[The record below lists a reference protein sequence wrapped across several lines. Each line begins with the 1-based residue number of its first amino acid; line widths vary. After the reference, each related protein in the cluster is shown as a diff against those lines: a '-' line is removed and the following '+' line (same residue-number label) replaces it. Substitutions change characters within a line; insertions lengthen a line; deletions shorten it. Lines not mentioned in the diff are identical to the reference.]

1 MKMNRRTNPQLFI
14 FLIVVA
20 VVLRLPLAGAQDAS
34 NRPALAKLSDSSFWT
49 FEKFRGEGTMRVI
62 QSGRG
67 DVIELSSDSIEGM
80 AASVRSRPF
89 PVEPNRQY
97 TITMDVKTEGLEAID
112 ASLTGGAYMQFWD
125 AQHMPGSYQ
134 PSDAVSTPAPE
145 NSEWHIVSQ
154 KVTVPSTA
162 KTAELRLVFAAFGP
176 YTDTLRPRDSGRA
189 KGRVWIRSVQVEAS
203 DRVTPLPATVHVSD
217 PKIQAAIDV
226 VAECM
231 HNASL
236 NGIFVDSDGYTD
248 SSNIVPDLS
257 FGLYGVRRQ
266 GQSKYLDILRKQWE
280 DLGASA
286 TADGKL
292 PQRVMSQILFPIGV
306 DEIFSFTGDGA
317 FLAKML
323 PIADRT
329 LGFVNKRADSNGFV
343 RLVDHGKWVIGEG
356 ADWVDWYPTR
366 MEGKTFNFHQWYV
379 RALRRMAA
387 LHEEFAGTP
396 DGQSFASA
404 ERAREY
410 RKRADQVEQSL
421 RQLYWADDH
430 FVTNI
435 DYDGKVADQKW
446 MDDQVWAIR
455 FGVATPEQTRKIWA
469 WADRR
474 PQELEGMPTA
484 WAAFSGPEHGP
495 STWFGR
501 TGAGDI
507 LARYR
512 SGNPARGLAL
522 LERISE
528 VFARDHNVYEAYT
541 MDGTVVP
548 GTLGWGNYTEHCGG
562 FIMALIGGPFGLDL
576 DSDHDAVATLA
587 PQFPKEWTY
596 AQADVYIRGAR
607 VKIQYA
613 RTGGKATL
621 SLSGE
626 AGTEQPIRVVLPQG
640 GTQLVRIGA
649 GVKRSFDF
657 SQP

>member
-1 MKMNRRTNPQLFI
+1 MRITPRTNMQRPMLFI
-14 FLIVVA
+14 
-20 VVLRLPLAGAQDAS
+20 VLAAALGLPLARAQNATD
-34 NRPALAKLSDSSFWT
+34 RPVLAKLSDSSFWT
-49 FEKFRGEGTMRVI
+49 FEKFRGEGGMRVI

-67 DVIELSSDSIEGM
+67 DVIEMSSDSNEGM
-80 AASVRSRPF
+80 AASVRSRAF
-89 PVEPNRQY
+89 PVEPSRQY
-97 TITMDVKTEGLEAID
+97 IVTMDLKSEWLQAID
-112 ASLTGGAYMQFWD
+112 ASLTGGVYVQFWD

-162 KTAELRLVFAAFGP
+162 RTAELRLVFAAFGP
-176 YTDTLRPRDSGRA
+176 YTDKLRPRDSGRA
-189 KGRVWIRSVQVEAS
+189 KGRLWIRSVRIEPS
-203 DRVTPLPATVHVSD
+203 ERVTRLRPTIRVSD

-226 VAECM
+226 VADCL

-266 GQSKYLDILRKQWE
+266 GQSKYLDIMRKQWE

-286 TADGKL
+286 ATDGKL

-306 DEIFSFTGDGA
+306 DEIFSFTGDRA
-317 FLAKML
+317 FLAKTL

-329 LGFVNKRADSNGFV
+329 LDYVNQRADSNGLA
-343 RLVDHGKWVIGEG
+343 RLVEHGKWVIGEG
-356 ADWVDWYPTR
+356 ADWVDWYSTR
-366 MEGKTFNFHQWYV
+366 MEGKTFNFHQWYN

-387 LHEEFAGTP
+387 LHEEFSSIP

-410 RKRADQVEQSL
+410 RKRADQIEQSL

-435 DYDGKVADQKW
+435 DYDGKVADQRW

-455 FGVATPEQTRKIWA
+455 FGIASPEQAAKIWA
-469 WADRR
+469 WVDQR
-474 PQELEGMPTA
+474 PAELEGVPTA
-484 WAAFSGPEHGP
+484 WAAFSGTEHGAK
-495 STWFGR
+495 TWFGR
-501 TGAGDI
+501 IGAGDI

-528 VFARDHNVYEAYT
+528 IFARDHNVYEAYN

-548 GTLGWGNYTEHCGG
+548 GTLGWGNYTEHCVG
-562 FIMALIGGPFGLDL
+562 FIMALIGGPFGLDF
-576 DSDHDAVATLA
+576 DSDHEAVATFS
-587 PQFPKEWTY
+587 PQFPQQWTN
-596 AQADVYIRGAR
+596 AQSEVYVRGTR
-607 VKIQYA
+607 LKIEYT
-613 RTGGKATL
+613 RTGAKATVT
-621 SLSGE
+621 LSGE
-626 AGTEQPIRVVLPQG
+626 AGAEQPIRVVLPQG
-640 GTQLVRIGA
+640 KAQVVRIGA
-649 GVKRSFDF
+649 GVKRTFDL
-657 SQP
+657 SEP

>member
-1 MKMNRRTNPQLFI
+1 MRINRHTNMQGLM
-14 FLIVVA
+14 LVVIA
-20 VVLRLPLAGAQDAS
+20 VALRLPLTGAQDAP
-34 NRPALAKLSDSSFWT
+34 NGPVLAKLSDASFWT

-67 DVIELSSDSIEGM
+67 DVIELSSDGIEGM
-80 AASVRSRPF
+80 AASVRSHAF

-97 TITMDVKTEGLEAID
+97 VITMDLKTDGLEAID
-112 ASLTGGAYMQFWD
+112 ANLTGGVYMQFWD
-125 AQHMPGSYQ
+125 AQNMQGSYQ
-134 PSDAVSTPAPE
+134 PADAVSTPAPE

-162 KTAELRLVFAAFGP
+162 RTAELRLVFAAFGP
-176 YTDTLRPRDSGRA
+176 YTDKLRPRDSGRA
-189 KGRVWIRSVQVEAS
+189 KGRLWIRSVHIEAS
-203 DRVTPLPATVHVSD
+203 DRVTPLPPTIRVSD
-217 PKIQAAIDV
+217 PKIQAAVDT

-231 HNASL
+231 HNGSL

-248 SSNIVPDLS
+248 SSNIVPDIS

-266 GQSKYLDILRKQWE
+266 GQAKYLDILRKQWE

-306 DEIFSFTGDGA
+306 DEIFSFTGDRA
-317 FLAKML
+317 FLAKTL
-323 PIADRT
+323 PMADRT
-329 LGFVNKRADSNGFV
+329 LDYVNKRADSNGLV

-387 LHEEFAGTP
+387 LHEEFSNTP

-410 RKRADQVEQSL
+410 RKRADQVEQAL

-430 FVTNI
+430 FVTNV

-455 FGVATPEQTRKIWA
+455 FGIATPEQAGKIWA
-469 WADRR
+469 WVDRR
-474 PQELEGMPTA
+474 PQELEGVPTA
-484 WAAFSGPEHGP
+484 WAAFDGPEHGTK
-495 STWFGR
+495 SWFGR

-512 SGNPARGLAL
+512 SGNPLRGLAL

-528 VFARDHNVYEAYT
+528 VFARDRNVYEAYK
-541 MDGTVVP
+541 MDGSVVP

-562 FIMALIGGPFGLDL
+562 FIMALIGGPFGLDF
-576 DSDHDAVATLA
+576 DSDHDAVATFA
-587 PQFPKEWTY
+587 PQFPKEWTS
-596 AQADVYIRGAR
+596 AQAEVYVRGTR
-607 VKIQYA
+607 IKVEYA
-613 RTGGKATL
+613 RTGAKATVT
-621 SLSGE
+621 LSGE
-626 AGTEQPIRVVLPQG
+626 AGAEQPIRVVLRRG

-649 GVKRSFDF
+649 GGKRTFDF

>member
-1 MKMNRRTNPQLFI
+1 MRRLVFFVTLVGSA
-14 FLIVVA
+14 LSVVVA
-20 VVLRLPLAGAQDAS
+20 QETTSPPS
-34 NRPALAKLSDSSFWT
+34 LAKLSDSSFWT
-49 FEKFRGEGTMRVI
+49 FEKFRGEGSMRVI

-67 DVIELSSDSIEGM
+67 DVIELSSDGIEGM
-80 AASVRSRPF
+80 AAAVRSQAF
-89 PVEPNRQY
+89 PAEPNRQY
-97 TITMDVKTEGLEAID
+97 TITMDVKTEGLRAID
-112 ASLTGGAYMQFWD
+112 ASMTGGAYMQFWD

-145 NSEWHIVSQ
+145 NSDWHIVSQ

-162 KTAELRLVFAAFGP
+162 RTAELRLVFAAFGP
-176 YTDTLRPRDSGRA
+176 YTEKLRPRDSGRA
-189 KGRVWIRSVQVEAS
+189 KGRLWIRSVRIETGE
-203 DRVTPLPATVHVSD
+203 RVTPLPATIHVSD
-217 PKIQAAIDV
+217 PKVQTAIDV
-226 VAECM
+226 VAECL
-231 HNASL
+231 HNGSL

-266 GQSKYLDILRKQWE
+266 AQQRYIDIMRKQWE

-286 TADGKL
+286 DAEGRL

-306 DEIFSFTGDGA
+306 DEIFSFTGDRT
-317 FLAKML
+317 FLAKTM
-323 PIADRT
+323 PMADRT
-329 LGFVNKRADSNGFV
+329 LDYVNKRADKNGLV
-343 RLVDHGKWVIGEG
+343 RLVEHGKWVIGEG

-387 LHEEFAGTP
+387 LHDEFSSTP
-396 DGQSFASA
+396 EGRSFASA

-410 RKRADQVEQSL
+410 RKRAEQIEQSL

-455 FGVATPEQTRKIWA
+455 FGIASPEQAAKIWT
-469 WADRR
+469 WVDQR
-474 PQELEGMPTA
+474 PSELEGVPTA
-484 WAAFSGPEHGP
+484 WAAFSGPEHGA

-501 TGAGDI
+501 IGAGDI

-528 VFARDHNVYEAYT
+528 VFARDHNVYEAYR

-562 FIMALIGGPFGLDL
+562 FILALIGGPFGLDL
-576 DSDHDAVATLA
+576 DSDHDAIATFT
-587 PQFPKEWTY
+587 PQFPKEWTS
-596 AQADVYIRGAR
+596 AQADVYVRGTR
-607 VKIQYA
+607 IKVEYA
-613 RTGGKATL
+613 RSGEKATV

-626 AGTEQPIRVVLPQG
+626 TGPQQPIRVVLPHG
-640 GTQLVRIGA
+640 GPQLIRIGA

-657 SQP
+657 PQP

>member
-1 MKMNRRTNPQLFI
+1 MKIRTRNYLQY
-14 FLIVVA
+14 LIPFTVA
-20 VVLRLPLAGAQDAS
+20 LLGFRSPMAGAQQTPS
-34 NRPALAKLSDSSFWT
+34 RPVLAKLSDSSFWI
-49 FEKFRGEGTMRVI
+49 FERFRGEGTPRVI

-67 DVIELSSDSIEGM
+67 DVIELSADGNEGM
-80 AASVRSRPF
+80 AASVRSQPF
-89 PVEPNRQY
+89 AVEPNRQY
-97 TITMDVKTEGLEAID
+97 TISMDVKTERLQALD
-112 ASLTGGAYMQFWD
+112 ANLTGGAYMQFWD

-145 NSEWHIVSQ
+145 NSDWHIVSR

-162 KTAELRLVFAAFGP
+162 RTAELRLVFAAFGP
-176 YTDTLRPRDSGRA
+176 YTENLRPRDSGRA
-189 KGRVWIRSVQVEAS
+189 KGRLWIRSVRIEAAEP
-203 DRVTPLPATVHVSD
+203 VTPLPATIHVSD
-217 PKIQAAIDV
+217 PKIQTAVDV
-226 VAECM
+226 VAECL

-266 GQSKYLDILRKQWE
+266 GQSKYVDTFRKQWE
-280 DLGASA
+280 DLGASV
-286 TADGKL
+286 TPEGQV

-306 DEIFSFTGDGA
+306 DEIFSFTGDRT

-329 LGFVNKRADSNGFV
+329 LDYVNKRADSNGLV

-387 LHEEFAGTP
+387 LHEEFSNSP
-396 DGQSFASA
+396 DGKSFASA
-404 ERAREY
+404 DRAREY
-410 RKRADQVEQSL
+410 RKRADQIELAL

-435 DYDGKVADQKW
+435 DYDGKVADQRW

-455 FGVATPEQTRKIWA
+455 FGIATPDQAGKIWA
-469 WADRR
+469 WVDQR
-474 PQELEGMPTA
+474 PQELEGTPTA
-484 WAAFSGPEHGP
+484 WAAFSGPEHGMK
-495 STWFGR
+495 TWFGR
-501 TGAGDI
+501 IGAGDI

-522 LERISE
+522 IERISE
-528 VFARDHNVYEAYT
+528 VFVRDHNVYEAYT
-541 MDGTVVP
+541 MDGQVVP

-562 FIMALIGGPFGLDL
+562 FIMALMGGPFGFDF
-576 DSDHDAVATLA
+576 DSDREAVATFA
-587 PQFPKEWTY
+587 PQFPDEWTKASTQIY
-596 AQADVYIRGAR
+596 VRGTR
-607 VKIQYA
+607 MRIEYV
-613 RTGGKATL
+613 RTGTKSTV
-621 SLSGE
+621 SLIGE
-626 AGTEQPIRVVLPQG
+626 EGAEQPIRVTVPK
-640 GTQLVRIGA
+640 GTTKIVRIGA
-649 GVKRSFDF
+649 GTHRTFDW
-657 SQP
+657 

>member
-1 MKMNRRTNPQLFI
+1 MSMNCGTNMQRIVL
-14 FLIVVA
+14 LMVVVVA
-20 VVLRLPLAGAQDAS
+20 LRLPVAGAQDATT
-34 NRPALAKLSDSSFWT
+34 RPALAKLSDSSFWT
-49 FEKFRGEGTMRVI
+49 FEKFRGEGSMRVI

-67 DVIELSSDSIEGM
+67 DVIEMSSDGLEGM
-80 AASVRSRPF
+80 AASVHSREF

-97 TITMDVKTEGLEAID
+97 TITMDLKTEGLQAID
-112 ASLTGGAYMQFWD
+112 ASLTGGVYLQFWD
-125 AQHMPGSYQ
+125 SQHMPGSYQ

-154 KVTVPSTA
+154 KVIVPSTA
-162 KTAELRLVFAAFGP
+162 RTAALNLVFAAFGP
-176 YTDTLRPRDSGRA
+176 YTDKLRPRDSGRA
-189 KGRVWIRSVQVEAS
+189 KGRLWIRSVHIEAS
-203 DRVTPLPATVHVSD
+203 DRVIPLPPTIRVSD
-217 PKIQAAIDV
+217 PKIRAAVDV

-231 HNASL
+231 HNGSL

-248 SSNIVPDLS
+248 SSNIVPDIS

-266 GQSKYLDILRKQWE
+266 GQAKYVDIMRKQWE
-280 DLGASA
+280 ELGASA
-286 TADGKL
+286 DAKGRL

-306 DEIFSFTGDGA
+306 DEIFSFTGDRA
-317 FLAKML
+317 FLAKTL
-323 PIADRT
+323 PMADRT
-329 LGFVNKRADSNGFV
+329 LDYVNKRAASNGLV

-387 LHEEFAGTP
+387 LHEEFSNTP

-404 ERAREY
+404 ERARDY

-430 FVTNI
+430 FVTNV
-435 DYDGKVADQKW
+435 DYDGKVADQRW
-446 MDDQVWAIR
+446 MDDQVWAIQ
-455 FGVATPEQTRKIWA
+455 FGIASPEQAGKIWA
-469 WADRR
+469 WVDRR
-474 PQELEGMPTA
+474 PEELEGVPTA

-495 STWFGR
+495 KTWFGR

-512 SGNPARGLAL
+512 SGNSARGLAL

-528 VFARDHNVYEAYT
+528 VFARDRNVYEAYT
-541 MDGTVVP
+541 MDGKVVP

-562 FIMALIGGPFGLDL
+562 FILALIGGPFGLDF
-576 DSDHDAVATLA
+576 DSDHEAVATFS
-587 PQFPKEWTY
+587 PQFPKEWTQS
-596 AQADVYIRGAR
+596 QADIYIRGTR
-607 VKIQYA
+607 IKVEYA
-613 RTGGKATL
+613 RAGGKATV

-626 AGTEQPIRVVLPQG
+626 AGAEQPIRVVLPQG
-640 GTQLVRIGA
+640 KTQLVRIGA
-649 GVKRSFDF
+649 GVKRTFDL
-657 SQP
+657 P